1 MTKSVFNQLHLTVL
15 SLTAA
20 CAFLAAGCAS
30 SVQECDPSVD
40 PGFFGKIG
48 CTFSGSYAERVEIKE
63 ADLEKAKQEN
73 ESLKKLYAQLENEEA
88 WLSRDVEVR
97 NAQIAAV
104 ESDLKALRSE
114 LEAQGRLNADAQK
127 AIEEAQNQLNAMQ
140 SSPANA
146 AILEKRQQRDALQ
159 AELDALAE
167 AVYGAY

>member
-1 MTKSVFNQLHLTVL
+1 MANSVVGKINLRVL
-15 SLTAA
+15 CITAA

-48 CTFSGSYAERVEIKE
+48 CTFSGSYAERVEMKE
-63 ADLEKAKQEN
+63 ADLNKLKQHN
-73 ESLKKLYAQLENEEA
+73 ESLRKLYAQLENEEA
-88 WLSRDVEVR
+88 WLSKDLEVR

-104 ESDLKALRSE
+104 ESDLKVLQSE
-114 LEAQGRLNADAQK
+114 LEAQGKLNADARK
-127 AIEEAQNQLNAMQ
+127 AIEEAQSQLDAMQ
-140 SSPANA
+140 ASPVNA